1 MDTLA
6 LMLMDDCPSDT
17 LADGTRVH
25 TVRLHCETVTVHVSP
40 TGMSSIVA
48 V

>member
-6 LMLMDDCPSDT
+6 LMLMDDCPADT

-40 TGMSSIVA
+40 SGVSRV
-48 V
+48 VEV